1 MGVLPPFLFY
11 DIFINMNYKVIT
23 RQIISEIIDDSRT
36 PIMKYYAFDWDDNLM
51 FMPTKIYLKDKEGK
65 SVGMSTE
72 DFAEYRTQIGKD
84 DFEYEG
90 HTIVDFDKD
99 PFRDFRVTGDKK
111 FLKDS
116 KTAKIGPAW
125 SDFVE
130 AINKGSIFSIITAR
144 GHTPSIIKKAVYDLI
159 KKNAHGIDSNKL
171 AKNLLKYRE
180 LADEDKLTK
189 DQLIKT
195 YLDMCRFYPVSFGE
209 GSATNP
215 EQGKIDAMEE
225 FIRYVK
231 LMSHNLQKKAF
242 MKNKISN
249 YFTPF
254 VGFSDDDVRN
264 VEKMKS
270 HFEKKDDNILQ
281 TYLTAGGEKKL
292 YEDIYI
298 NNN

>member
-11 DIFINMNYKVIT
+11 DIFINMNHKVIT

-292 YEDIYI
+292 YEDIYK
-298 NNN
+298 